1 VKLVISNSHEIP
13 SARIWP
19 VPHAW
24 AFSYPMVTR
33 LTGQVHSLLLA
44 ADSEWRGLGR
54 AVHVRDRVLDS
65 VPRRCRKT
73 AHVMR
78 IIANNRAGEWR
89 KLKA

>member
-1 VKLVISNSHEIP
+1 
-13 SARIWP
+13 
-19 VPHAW
+19 
-24 AFSYPMVTR
+24 MVTR
-33 LTGQVHSLLLA
+33 LTGQVHSRLLA
-44 ADSEWRGLGR
+44 AHSDVLGR
-54 AVHVRDRVLDS
+54 AVSVRDRVLDS